1 MLTLLRWAL
10 NAVALMLVPEVVTAI
25 EVRSYTAALVAALL
39 IGLMNALIRPLLL
52 LLTLPVTVLTL
63 GFFALVI
70 NALLFWLVSE
80 MVAGFHVPSF
90 WPAMWGALLYS
101 LLTWMV
107 NIALQEK
114 KPARP

>member
-1 MLTLLRWAL
+1 MREIDIPTQ
-10 NAVALMLVPEVVTAI
+10 
-25 EVRSYTAALVAALL
+25 
-39 IGLMNALIRPLLL
+39 G
-52 LLTLPVTVLTL
+52 
-63 GFFALVI
+63 GVI

-90 WPAMWGALLYS
+90 WSAMWGALLYS